1 MLRCVGHCRLIKPG
15 CHVDDPRDELL
26 GSFRH
31 SSFSISHLIS
41 TLVDPTR
48 VGLEMKELIL
58 MLRWDVMHLVVLRC
72 IDGTALTSPVNTN
85 IPPT

>member
-31 SSFSISHLIS
+31 SSISISHLIS
-41 TLVDPTR
+41 TLVDPTG
-48 VGLEMKELIL
+48 VGRAGDERIDSHVAMGCDAPRSTEMY
-58 MLRWDVMHLVVLRC
+58 
-72 IDGTALTSPVNTN
+72 
-85 IPPT
+85 